1 MTNHVPSNY
10 TSMEVLS
17 LAKHENPNP
26 SPVIAELFKRCQKE
40 LSEDAPTDSAGGRER
55 RIIRATV
62 R

>member
-17 LAKHENPNP
+17 LARDENPNP
-26 SPVIAELFKRCQKE
+26 SPVLEALFKRCE
-40 LSEDAPTDSAGGRER
+40 LELTHDAPNDSPNTRGRR
-55 RIIRATV
+55 VCRASV